1 MQEDPLVSIV
11 TPSYNSAAYLKETI
25 ESVLSQDYPRIEYIV
40 VDGGSTDG
48 TIEILERYKE
58 RLRYVS
64 GPDSGAAEAINRGF
78 EVSHGSIFA
87 WLSADDTYLPGA
99 VSTAVRSLT
108 SDPNL
113 AAVYGEAYWVGSQ
126 GEVLRRYPTQPFDPE
141 LLGQECYICQP
152 ACFLRRAA
160 FQEVGMLDMKLQ
172 FAFDYDLWIRMSRRY
187 RFGWLPEYL
196 ATSRMHGSTKTLGRR
211 AQVFRETF
219 RILKHHYGYVP
230 FQWVYGYCCYLVDKR
245 DQFYEPLRPSIFK
258 YSLSLPH
265 GCRYNW
271 DQIGRYWREWCSVMS
286 LVGLIRRWNESWIAR
301 ALGLRLRR

>member
-99 VSTAVRSLT
+99 VSTAVRYLT

-113 AAVYGEAYWVGSQ
+113 AAVYGEAYWVSGQ
-126 GEVLRRYPTQPFDPE
+126 GAVLGRYPTQPFDPE
-141 LLGQECYICQP
+141 LLGRECYICQP
-152 ACFLRRAA
+152 ASFLRRAA
-160 FQEVGMLDMKLQ
+160 FQEVGMLDAALES
-172 FAFDYDLWIRMSRRY
+172 AFDYDLWIRMSKRY
-187 RFGWLPEYL
+187 RFSELQERL
-196 ATSRMHGSTKTLGRR
+196 ATSRMHGCSKTLGRR

-219 RILKHHYGYVP
+219 RILKRHYAYVP
-230 FQWVYGYCCYLVDKR
+230 FQWVYGYCCYLLDKR

-258 YSLSLPH
+258 YFLSPPL
-265 GCRYNW
+265 GCCYNW
-271 DQIGRYWREWCSVMS
+271 DQIGRYWREWRSVMS
-286 LVGLIRRWNESWIAR
+286 LAGLIRRWNESWIAR
-301 ALGLRLRR
+301 ALGLHSRR